1 MPSQA
6 LARLDYTKKGISSE
20 DAHLIDTG
28 GKQYSVRAFQTSPGI
43 EREYIEKRGYDQLE
57 PGLLSDEQIEGG
69 GTYYVGA
76 EQATPFNE
84 RHEARH
90 AAAEADNQRMSEE
103 TNRLWD
109 AFAATT
115 PSEWE
120 EAVDNWKRWHKLD
133 SFEEAEKDLK
143 ATLKERKDFLL
154 DREARTGYEGEMAVA
169 NPPDR
174 GDQVGLLEAYRKQA
188 EELFEYRQRA
198 IDQGRKGNG

>member
-1 MPSQA
+1 VYELS
-6 LARLDYTKKGISSE
+6 K
-20 DAHLIDTG
+20 
-28 GKQYSVRAFQTSPGI
+28 TSPGI
-43 EREYIEKRGYDQLE
+43 EREYIEKRGYDKLE
-57 PGLLSDEQIEGG
+57 PGLLSDGQIEGD
-69 GTYYVGA
+69 GTYYVGV

-84 RHEARH
+84 RHESRH

-115 PSEWE
+115 PSE
-120 EAVDNWKRWHKLD
+120 RWHKLD